1 MNTTLIDQPFPE
13 GVTFASPAKKILVLD
28 YYDGPTEGLLQCE
41 TGRVFRFEIV
51 AWDSETQ
58 DVRVF
63 SLAPMPPSAFD
74 RLAELIAQVE
84 MPRWPV
90 WIPSWCEDQNEE
102 TDAILK
108 EAGPVEW
115 VIAAEDLIGTILAA
129 KRVRPSEVDAVVEW
143 RSFLGLGDNIPDLAP
158 TPAR

>member
-1 MNTTLIDQPFPE
+1 MNSPLIDQPFLE
-13 GVTFASPAKKILVLD
+13 GVSFPSPARKVLALD

-41 TGRVFRFEIV
+41 MGRVYCFKIL

-63 SLAPMPPSAFD
+63 SLAPMPPAAFD
-74 RLAELIAQVE
+74 RLAELFARCEKPQ
-84 MPRWPV
+84 WPV

-108 EAGPVEW
+108 EAGPAEW
-115 VIAAEDLIGTILAA
+115 VIAVEDLMGTILAA
-129 KRVRPSEVDAVVEW
+129 KRVRPEDVRAVDDW
-143 RSFLGLGDNIPDLAP
+143 RSFLGLGDGIPDLAS

>member
-1 MNTTLIDQPFPE
+1 MNTHLIDRPFPE
-13 GVTFASPAKKILVLD
+13 GVPFPSPGQKILALG

-41 TGRVFRFEIV
+41 TGRVYRFEIL

-63 SLAPMPPSAFD
+63 GLAPMPPAAFD
-74 RLAELIAQVE
+74 QLAELFAQRE
-84 MPRWPV
+84 KPRWPV

-108 EAGPVEW
+108 EAGPTEW
-115 VIAAEDLIGTILAA
+115 VIATDDLMGAILAA
-129 KRVRPSEVDAVVEW
+129 KRVLPNDLHTVVDW
-143 RSFLGLGDNIPDLAP
+143 RSFLGLGDDMPDLTS
-158 TPAR
+158 TPVR